1 MYMNKL
7 LFCAYDYLLFYFF
20 FIIRCELPSP
30 WLFPSYKKFTMGVT
44 SASRSILRVK
54 RRRGITEVMNA
65 KGKFTKGL
73 KCVLSA
79 ENYELVPADKPT
91 YVSIEA
97 GPSMKPPKKYCD
109 ITGFPAKYTDP
120 KSSLR
125 FCSKDAYKVVRALP
139 EHRVQELLGMRG
151 AQSRIK

>member
-1 MYMNKL
+1 
-7 LFCAYDYLLFYFF
+7 
-20 FIIRCELPSP
+20 
-30 WLFPSYKKFTMGVT
+30 MGGTGGGV
-44 SASRSILRVK
+44 SMLRVK
-54 RRRGITEVMNA
+54 RRRGVSEVMNA

-79 ENYELVPADKPT
+79 ENYELVAADKPT

-97 GPSMKPPKKYCD
+97 GPSMKPAKKYCD

-120 KSSLR
+120 KTSLR
-125 FCSKDAYKVVRALP
+125 FCSKDAYKVVRSLP